1 MAQILT
7 QDHTHFDFFAG
18 FQWNMLGNLINIKN
32 FIVLYLYLYGPFLW
46 MGFKFL
52 KATAT
57 SRRQFTSLSSEK
69 FLLKPPKITIF
80 QPNLCK
86 KGVPKAH
93 PKKTKN
99 NFFSEIAKP
108 DCKLS
113 RPFYFNKISYVL
125 AESWMFF
132 YFVWCFFAKKCHFQ
146 P

>member
-7 QDHTHFDFFAG
+7 QDHTHFDFFAN
-18 FQWNMLGNLINIKN
+18 FQWNMLGDLIDIKN
-32 FIVLYLYLYGPFLW
+32 FIVLYLYLSCSFLW
-46 MGFKFL
+46 MGFNCL

-57 SRRQFTSLSSEK
+57 SWRQFTSPSSEK
-69 FLLKPPKITIF
+69 ILRQPPKITIF

-93 PKKTKN
+93 PKNKKQF
-99 NFFSEIAKP
+99 FFSEITKP
-108 DCKLS
+108 DYKLS
-113 RPFYFNKISYVL
+113 RSFYFNKISYVL